1 MREIMR
7 ERNIAVT
14 DREKKEHQEQML
26 FENFLAQAVLAKQG
40 TDVYQRYLRIS
51 SQRFK
56 SGMSAE
62 EIEAVQKRAEEAS
75 KDLQP

>member
-1 MREIMR
+1 M
-7 ERNIAVT
+7 T

-26 FENFLAQAVLAKQG
+26 FENFLAQEVLSKKSPE
-40 TDVYQRYLRIS
+40 VYQRYLRIS

-75 KDLQP
+75 KDL